1 MTRLVISVARPATVV
16 VVAKILEEILE
27 SRQHAVTRDIFGL
40 RRDIPYVA
48 GVLADSMLPITRH
61 DFWELHSLL
70 EARQFFV
77 DRLNG
82 PRSAFEAK
90 HGADQLLLLL
100 SNRPTKIRWG
110 GIPKDEI
117 EELQQIGSTLY
128 GVAAEL
134 SAEPEKEDLIA
145 MSLDFYPWVEVLSDL
160 NRSRPLIT
168 V

>member
-1 MTRLVISVARPATVV
+1 MTKLVISVARPATVV
-16 VVAKILEEILE
+16 FVAKILEGILE
-27 SRQHAVTRDIFGL
+27 SKQHAVTRDIFGL

-61 DFWELHSLL
+61 DFWELRSLL

-90 HGADQLLLLL
+90 HEADQLLLLL
-100 SNRPTKIRWG
+100 SSRPTRIRWG
-110 GIPKDEI
+110 GIPEY
-117 EELQQIGSTLY
+117 EVRELQQIGSTLY

-134 SAEPEKEDLIA
+134 SVEPEKEDLTA
-145 MSLDFYPWVEVLSDL
+145 MSLDFDPWVEVLSDL
-160 NRSRPLIT
+160 NRSRPIIT
-168 V
+168 I